1 MREAIS
7 VCTIV
12 LIVSMLFTIVASM
25 EEDYFGYREIKPKK
39 RHREDK

>member
-1 MREAIS
+1 MKEAIS

-12 LIVSMLFTIVASM
+12 LLVSMFFTLIASM

-39 RHREDK
+39 RHKEDK